1 MSWGFHF
8 YIGFKLWSSS
18 WSLCEILKFWG
29 GVIRESG
36 SDNIDTRR
44 NVCFFEVG
52 FYLQCCF
59 NCLEQ

>member
-36 SDNIDTRR
+36 SDNIDPRI
-44 NVCFFEVG
+44 NVFF
-52 FYLQCCF
+52 F
-59 NCLEQ
+59 